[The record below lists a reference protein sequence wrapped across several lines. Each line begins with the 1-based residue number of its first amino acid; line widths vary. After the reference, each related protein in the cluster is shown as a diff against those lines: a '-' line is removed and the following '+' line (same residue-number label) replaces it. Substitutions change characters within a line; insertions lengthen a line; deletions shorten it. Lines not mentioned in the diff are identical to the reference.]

1 MRIETDIG
9 ITESLTIY
17 DAKMPPGKGSL
28 DPINVILRDFG
39 GQGQIIVECYG
50 TAWAH
55 WFGGIGLN
63 TLRGFISRCD
73 EHHLSDKLA
82 HCTTRRPAKHE
93 REYLKHIAR
102 AVIDAMKNQPLQLSP

>member
-39 GQGQIIVECYG
+39 GAGQIIVECYG
-50 TAWAH
+50 DAWSH
-55 WFGGIGLN
+55 WFGAIGQE
-63 TLRGFISRCD
+63 TLRQFIAD
-73 EHHLSDKLA
+73 TNEHYLATKL
-82 HCTTRRPAKHE
+82 TSSTVRSAKK
-93 REYLKHIAR
+93 REESYVTYIAR